1 MFFHLPPES
10 GWVYTE
16 GVGSLSLVPAVFQ
29 YLTDHLFLT
38 EQGGRR
44 EVFMR
49 CLPSVYPRGILKT
62 GRDILLLR
70 NGTIEEDA
78 QPFGEVVEFS
88 DVARPVVVHDHLLG
102 FR

>member
-49 CLPSVYPRGILKT
+49 CLPSVYPRASSRQAET
-62 GRDILLLR
+62 SFSFA
-70 NGTIEEDA
+70 TVPFEEDA

-88 DVARPVVVHDHLLG
+88 DVARPVVAHDHLLG